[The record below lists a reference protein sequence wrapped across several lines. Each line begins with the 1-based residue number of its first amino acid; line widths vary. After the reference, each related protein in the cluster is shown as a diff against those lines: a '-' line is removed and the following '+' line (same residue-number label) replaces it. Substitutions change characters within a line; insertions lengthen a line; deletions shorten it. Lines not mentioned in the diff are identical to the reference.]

1 MSRTGSAFARSS
13 AVFTQLSRNHDG
25 QLMAFVSLVE
35 SLIGEGKLLR
45 PLIMI
50 QSNKAMSGSSEG
62 KDEENVTAKSMEN
75 IALAP
80 LLRYNANYHP
90 LTCSINIGSHS

>member
-1 MSRTGSAFARSS
+1 
-13 AVFTQLSRNHDG
+13 
-25 QLMAFVSLVE
+25 
-35 SLIGEGKLLR
+35 
-45 PLIMI
+45 MI